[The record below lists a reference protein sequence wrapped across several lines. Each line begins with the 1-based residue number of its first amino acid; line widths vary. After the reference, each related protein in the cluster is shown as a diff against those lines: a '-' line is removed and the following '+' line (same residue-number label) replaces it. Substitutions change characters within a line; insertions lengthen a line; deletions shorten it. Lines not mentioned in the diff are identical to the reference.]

1 VECDLQ
7 KELPILAGLLAENRY
22 AAWGKWQIL
31 QRRYLNAEIRQGLR
45 SALIHPVVEDAAK
58 IEAP

>member
-1 VECDLQ
+1 
-7 KELPILAGLLAENRY
+7 LAENRY

-31 QRRYLNAEIRQGLR
+31 QRRYLSAEIRQGLR